1 MVRAVILTRD
11 KILFNNS
18 SLNIN
23 EEGNIDVSGTI
34 IGDIS
39 SNAVSIS
46 EYNALYKKVIM
57 QEGMIAGLES
67 SVRSLKTFSN
77 YPPEPE
83 PEPEPEP

>member
-1 MVRAVILTRD
+1 MILAFVEKSHQDECLCTLNAIEV
-11 KILFNNS
+11 ILFNNS

-46 EYNALYKKVIM
+46 EYNALYKEVIM
-57 QEGMIAGLES
+57 QENMIG
-67 SVRSLKTFSN
+67 
-77 YPPEPE
+77 
-83 PEPEPEP
+83 